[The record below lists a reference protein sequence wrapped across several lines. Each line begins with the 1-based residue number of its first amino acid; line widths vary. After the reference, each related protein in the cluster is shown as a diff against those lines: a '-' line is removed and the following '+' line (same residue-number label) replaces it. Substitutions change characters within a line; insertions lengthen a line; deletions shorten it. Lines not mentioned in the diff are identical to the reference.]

1 MGKFYI
7 EPKGNN
13 YGTHFSGELSFINE
27 LILLGTPISF
37 INDEIED
44 YYNTEEELYDDENFY
59 ELDLFKIRT

>member
-1 MGKFYI
+1 MRKYYV

-27 LILLGTPISF
+27 LILFDTPISF

-44 YYNTEEELYDDENFY
+44 YYNIEEEAAYDEDF
-59 ELDLFKIRT
+59 

>member
-1 MGKFYI
+1 MSKFYV

-27 LILLGTPISF
+27 LILLDTPISF

-44 YYNTEEELYDDENFY
+44 YYNMEEEDYDEEF
-59 ELDLFKIRT
+59 

>member
-1 MGKFYI
+1 MGKFYV

-27 LILLGTPISF
+27 LILLDTPISF

-44 YYNTEEELYDDENFY
+44 YYNIEEEAAYDEDF
-59 ELDLFKIRT
+59 